1 MKASG
6 GKILSPVSFVDFIKL
21 DIRVGKVVKVDI
33 VQGAKNLIRVKVD
46 IGGEIRQTVAG
57 LGQHYQVEDL
67 ADKEVIVVTNL
78 QPRKIYGI
86 ESEVMLLAAVA
97 GDDISLLQTDKK
109 SRPGA
114 KVS

>member
-1 MKASG
+1 
-6 GKILSPVSFVDFIKL
+6 LSKVPFDDFIKL
-21 DIRVGKVVKVDI
+21 DMRVGKVVDVDT
-33 VQGAKNLIRVKVD
+33 VPGAKKMIKVKVD

-57 LGQHYQVEDL
+57 LGQHYQLEDL

-97 GDDISLLQTDKK
+97 GDDISLLRTDKK

-114 KVS
+114 KVG

>member
-1 MKASG
+1 MSTV
-6 GKILSPVSFVDFIKL
+6 PFDDFIKL
-21 DIRVGKVVKVDI
+21 DMRVGKVVAVDL
-33 VQGAKNLIRVKVD
+33 VPGAKKLIKVKVD

-57 LGQHYQVEDL
+57 LGQHYRLEDL

-78 QPRKIYGI
+78 QPRRIYGI

-109 SRPGA
+109 FRPGA
-114 KVS
+114 KIG

>member
-1 MKASG
+1 MVSLA
-6 GKILSPVSFVDFIKL
+6 GKILSTVPFDDFIKL
-21 DIRVGKVVKVDI
+21 DIRVGKVVEVDA
-33 VQGAKNLIRVKVD
+33 VPGAKKLIKVKMD

-57 LGQHYQVEDL
+57 LGQYYQLEDL

-86 ESEVMLLAAVA
+86 ESEVMLLAAIS
-97 GDDISLLQTDKK
+97 GDDVSLLRTDKK

-114 KVS
+114 KVG